1 MRPVRN
7 DQLTRRGALGLAA
20 SAIALPALAQA
31 TLDRAMRE
39 GAIRVGFP
47 NQVPYAYATPEG
59 RLTGTDAE
67 VARRVITAM
76 GIPAMDGV
84 LTEFASLIPGL
95 LAGRF
100 DIVLAMF
107 VNPQRCAQVSFS
119 EPIYGIGQSLVVAA
133 GNPKGVRSYDDV
145 VGRQDLRFAVMAG
158 AVQRSFARDLGI
170 ADGRVL
176 QFPDG
181 MAAVA
186 ALRAGRADVFGI
198 SSLAAAQL
206 VEAAAAQGGGVERIA
221 LNPDPVIGG
230 RPARGHGAFAFR
242 RQDVALRDRFNE
254 ALRGFIG
261 SPDQLATLRPFGLT
275 EENLPTQ
282 TTEQL
287 CAATPAR

>member
-1 MRPVRN
+1 MRHNRF
-7 DQLTRRGALGLAA
+7 DRALSRRGALGLAGGA
-20 SAIALPALAQA
+20 ALAWPALAQTLERA
-31 TLDRAMRE
+31 TRE

-67 VARRVITAM
+67 VARKIVAAM

-95 LAGRF
+95 QAGRF

-107 VNPQRCAQVSFS
+107 VNPQRCAQVLFS
-119 EPIYGIGQSLVVAA
+119 EPIYGIGQSLIVPA
-133 GNPKGVRSYDDV
+133 GNPKNIRSYDDV
-145 VGRQDLRFAVMAG
+145 VTRQDIRFAVMAG
-158 AVQRSFARDLGI
+158 AVQRSYARDLGI
-170 ADGRVL
+170 ADARVQ

-206 VEAAAAQGGGVERIA
+206 IEAAGPQGGVERIA
-221 LNPDPVIGG
+221 LSPDPVIGG

-242 RQDVALRDRFNE
+242 RADAALRDRFNE
-254 ALRGFIG
+254 ALRGFLA
-261 SPDQLATLRPFGLT
+261 SPDHLATLRPFGLT
-275 EENLPTQ
+275 EENMPTL
-282 TTEQL
+282 TTAEL
-287 CAATPAR
+287 CAPTPSR